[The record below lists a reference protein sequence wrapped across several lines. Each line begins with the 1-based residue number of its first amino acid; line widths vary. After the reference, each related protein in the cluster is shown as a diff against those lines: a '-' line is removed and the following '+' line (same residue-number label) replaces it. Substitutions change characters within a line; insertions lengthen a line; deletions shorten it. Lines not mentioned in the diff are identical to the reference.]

1 MKNNEI
7 YVLKFYVLDPSSYD
21 VINVDVKVFSS
32 LEKANANLKETAY
45 KIYVDNEG
53 DEVSIEDW
61 KFELYDNY
69 EYEIY
74 SDIVNQLVNKGSSIY
89 QDYPVLNC
97 IFN

>member
-1 MKNNEI
+1 MKANEI

-61 KFELYDNY
+61 ELTLCDNY

-74 SDIVNQLVNKGSSIY
+74 SDIVN
-89 QDYPVLNC
+89 
-97 IFN
+97 